1 MKNLK
6 VLFCLMFS
14 LIMVVVMG
22 GFTTATVEDLEED
35 NILEYYTYSATGHTY
50 RKITDKEEQTILR
63 ENINK
68 ITDLVTV
75 EPLAKE
81 PITGGFL
88 IKTAD
93 GRKLEYYTTND
104 YLYNDGRQKY
114 ILPRKSLE
122 KLKQL
127 SKKHRFEDGSI
138 QWLAYMSLENIV
150 SIKGYGFLAEDDFKS
165 EKSWNI
171 DTSTTEIINKIGT
184 ALQAIQADPTKT
196 KVFDSPINPNVPY
209 ESSIKLTLAFQ
220 SGVSHIV
227 KMYPNRLEIQ
237 SSDRDTIYVYAL
249 DETQFNTFW
258 QTANETLSK

>member
-14 LIMVVVMG
+14 LIVVVVMG

-104 YLYNDGRQKY
+104 YLYNEGHQKY

-171 DTSTTEIINKIGT
+171 DTSTTEIMNKIGT
-184 ALQAIQADPTKT
+184 ALQAIQVDPTKT
-196 KVFDSPINPNVPY
+196 KVLDTPNNPNMPY
-209 ESSIKLTLAFQ
+209 ESSIVLTLKFK
-220 SGVSHIV
+220 SGVSHTI

-237 SSDRDTIYVYAL
+237 SSDRDTVYVYTI
-249 DETQFNTFW
+249 DETQFQTFW
-258 QTANETLSK
+258 QTVNDASSK